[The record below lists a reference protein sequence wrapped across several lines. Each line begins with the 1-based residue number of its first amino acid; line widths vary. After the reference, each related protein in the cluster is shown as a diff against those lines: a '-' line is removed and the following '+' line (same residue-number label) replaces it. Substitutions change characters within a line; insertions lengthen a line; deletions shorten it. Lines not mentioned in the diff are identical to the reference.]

1 MASIFKKQ
9 NPLEAEWK
17 LLLKKEQKFAIE
29 RQTQKKNLINKAL
42 EGKVPDKLQD
52 TLNMAFQKA
61 FAILFEKATPVLE
74 KTYNKKKAENDYK
87 IKEYIHSLSKDK
99 KTLKGFRKSSSGKAA
114 VNTAMSGIAGTAMGA
129 FGVGIP
135 DIPVLVSFM
144 LRSIYE
150 IAISYG
156 FAYEEEEEKYFI
168 LQIIRAAVSGG
179 EMFGQLDEQLNAFA
193 ENPVLPKE
201 YYRQQHI
208 IWTSNALAAELL
220 YMKFLQGIPIIGA
233 VGGFYDTAYM
243 KQITEYASLKYRRR
257 FLRKQIKKM
266 QESSK

>member
-1 MASIFKKQ
+1 MVNIFKKQ
-9 NPLEAEWK
+9 NPLEAEWN
-17 LLLKKEQKFAIE
+17 LLVKKELKFADS
-29 RQTQKKNLINKAL
+29 RKKQKKSLINKTL

-61 FAILFEKATPVLE
+61 FSILFEKATPILE

-87 IKEYIHSLSKDK
+87 VKEYIHSLSKDK
-99 KTLKGFRKSSSGKAA
+99 KTLKVFRKTSSGKAA
-114 VNTAMSGIAGTAMGA
+114 LNTALSGISGTAMGA

-150 IAISYG
+150 IAVSYG
-156 FAYEEEEEKYFI
+156 FDYEKEEEKYFI
-168 LQIIRAAVSGG
+168 LQIIRGAVSGG
-179 EMFGQLDEQLNAFA
+179 ETFSEIDEQLNSFA
-193 ENPVLPKE
+193 ERPVLPEE
-201 YYRQQHI
+201 YYREQHI
-208 IWTSNALAAELL
+208 IWTSNALSGELL
-220 YMKFLQGIPIIGA
+220 YMKFLQGIPIVGA

-257 FLRKQIKKM
+257 FLQKQIKKM
-266 QESSK
+266 QKSNK

>member
-1 MASIFKKQ
+1 MTNIFKKQ

-17 LLLKKEQKFAIE
+17 LLVKSEQKFADS
-29 RQTQKKNLINKAL
+29 RKVQKKNLINKAL

-52 TLNMAFQKA
+52 TLNIAFQKA
-61 FAILFEKATPVLE
+61 FSVLFEKATPLLE
-74 KTYNKKKAENDYK
+74 KTYNKKKEENDYK
-87 IKEYIHSLSKDK
+87 VKEYVHSLSQDK
-99 KTLKGFRKSSSGKAA
+99 KSLKVFRKSSAGKAA
-114 VNTAMSGIAGTAMGA
+114 LNTALSGISGTAMGA

-156 FAYEEEEEKYFI
+156 FDYEKEEEKYFI
-168 LQIIRAAVSGG
+168 LQVIRGAVSGG
-179 EMFGQLDEQLNAFA
+179 KAFA
-193 ENPVLPKE
+193 EIDKLLNEFAEKPALPEE
-201 YYRQQHI
+201 YYREQHI
-208 IWTSNALAAELL
+208 IWTSNALSGELL
-220 YMKFLQGIPIIGA
+220 YMKFLQGIPIVGA

-257 FLRKQIKKM
+257 FILKQIKKNFFV
-266 QESSK
+266 